1 MTLARN
7 PYSPRIL
14 LIGCGNVG
22 RKVLE
27 ILSVEHHR
35 FPGLAR
41 LRPTWVGVF
50 TRSRGALVRPAGL
63 DPRDV
68 LRCLPA
74 GGGVPDGH
82 PNRTEMTVTDAVRDL
97 EFDVLVELS
106 ALSIAERGE
115 PAVSWIRAALERGC
129 HVVTANKGPAA
140 FAWAE
145 LAAAARRAG
154 VRFLFESAVMD
165 GAPVF
170 SLARHALV
178 GCRIVGISGI
188 LNSTTNFVLQRLE
201 EGGRLAEAVAEA
213 QAAGFAEADPRHD
226 LEGWDAAAKTAVL
239 ANVLLDGRVTPS
251 DVDRTGITGITPE
264 DIRRARTRDRRLK
277 LVCRAR
283 RTESGVTARLAPEE
297 IPLDDPFA
305 GVTGSGSILR
315 LETDLMGPLL
325 ITQENP
331 TLYDTAYG
339 VLNDLITLADPA

>member
-1 MTLARN
+1 VAPE
-7 PYSPRIL
+7 PYSPRVL
-14 LIGCGNVG
+14 LVGCGNVG
-22 RKVLE
+22 RKVVE
-27 ILSVEHHR
+27 ILSAEHHR

-63 DPRDV
+63 DPADI

-97 EFDVLVELS
+97 EYDVLVELS
-106 ALSIAERGE
+106 ALSIEGRGE
-115 PAVSWIRAALERGC
+115 PAVSWINAALARGG

-140 FAWAE
+140 YAYAE

-170 SLARHALV
+170 SLARHGLA
-178 GCRIVGISGI
+178 GCRVTGISGI

-201 EGGRLAEAVAEA
+201 EGGRLAAAVAEA

-239 ANVLLDGRVTPS
+239 ANVLLDGRVTPPE
-251 DVDRTGITGITPE
+251 VARTGITGITDA
-264 DIRRARTRDRRLK
+264 DIRRARERGGRLK

-283 RTESGVTARLAPEE
+283 RTESGVTACVAPEE
-297 IPLDDPFA
+297 VPLGDPFA
-305 GVTGSGSILR
+305 RVNGSGSILR

-339 VLNDLITLADPA
+339 VLNDLLSLAEPV